1 MMLTDFQKF
10 RIKIESIFTKI
21 YKRNLINIQEIY
33 N

>member
-1 MMLTDFQKF
+1 MMLTEIQKF
-10 RIKIESIFTKI
+10 SIKIDSIFTKI